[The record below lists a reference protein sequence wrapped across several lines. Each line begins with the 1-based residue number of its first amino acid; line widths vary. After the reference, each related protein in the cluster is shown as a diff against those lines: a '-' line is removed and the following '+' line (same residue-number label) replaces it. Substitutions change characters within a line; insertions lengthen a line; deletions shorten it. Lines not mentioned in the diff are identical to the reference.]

1 MAKLLCCRLCFV
13 ETAAIELAD
22 GSTVL
27 LCATCDMIGR
37 AHEVA
42 LGGPV
47 WAADMRAPQARARA
61 SRSRLTQG

>member
-1 MAKLLCCRLCFV
+1 MAKFLCCRLCFV

-27 LCATCDMIGR
+27 LCATCDMIGL

-47 WAADMRAPQARARA
+47 WAAQMQGSTRRAAGRKSLR
-61 SRSRLTQG
+61 R